1 MISVKNVR
9 LTSENGVRVCCGT
22 KAEASSTPG
31 RRVHVLVWE
40 DGFGTDDGVERLSLG
55 SWLYRLEWL

>member
-22 KAEASSTPG
+22 KAEASSTPPN
-31 RRVHVLVWE
+31 RRVHGLVWE
-40 DGFGTDDGVERLSLG
+40 DGFGTDDGAESVVTG
-55 SWLYRLEWL
+55 